1 MKDQLSLAQL
11 QEAVPKKS
19 KNTITQGLV
28 DTINNMAYDEEFME
42 NYRENILGYVSVL
55 QEGKYRVT
63 DYLNAVRYV
72 GFRLMGNNK
81 INSYTKT
88 FPDRYAKF
96 LNDGASAKTIASYS
110 TAYSKG
116 ELVNKIFEQSMVPVY
131 IMNQDMFQAALN
143 KQFNIMNNDDASYKV
158 QSDAANSLLTHL
170 KPPEEK
176 KVAIEIEV
184 KQHSYIDDL
193 KKSAQEFAEKQ
204 VNAIS
209 EGSATAQEVAHSK
222 HVIEHEPEEE

>member
-1 MKDQLSLAQL
+1 MQNQLTVGML
-11 QEAVPKKS
+11 QEAVPAKTKS
-19 KNTITQGLV
+19 AITQGLV
-28 DTINNMAYDEEFME
+28 DTINQMAYDEEFME
-42 NYRENILGYVSVL
+42 NYRENLIGYVSVL
-55 QEGKYRVT
+55 QDGKFKIG

-96 LNDGASAKTIASYS
+96 LNDGATAKTIASYS

-116 ELVNKIFEQSMVPVY
+116 ELVNKIFEQSMVPVH
-131 IMNQDMFQAALN
+131 IMNQDMFQSALN
-143 KQFNIMNNDDASYKV
+143 KQFSIMNNDNTSYKD

-176 KVAIEIEV
+176 KVAVEIEV

-193 KKSAQEFAEKQ
+193 RKTATAFAEKQ
-204 VNAIS
+204 VNAIAEKS
-209 EGSATAQEVAHSK
+209 VTAQEVAHGK
-222 HVIEHEPEEE
+222 LVIEHEPED